1 MTWKPP
7 LHQANQKMFRLLRIT
22 DRTKQLY
29 LVNLKLHGPES
40 FVNWRKL
47 KKKKNQLKLPWK
59 AAFNQPFS
67 IDSSSASRPYQHL
80 YLSLCRRQAQPVLT
94 TTHAVLAQEYL
105 LYTQPLSYIH
115 ACAAQLHTKMPNF
128 PNQESAMF
136 WDLTCYF
143 FPFYKQSPWWGFPPK
158 ALIVDDKRSAL
169 YLCHTAASMSKPGIY
184 IPRAHLGLSCLILF
198 LPAKKSQVWG
208 GRVSIRP
215 TYEIAG
221 TSPAAS
227 NCKQPS
233 SCHLSETI
241 QQEVCKC

>member
-94 TTHAVLAQEYL
+94 QHM
-105 LYTQPLSYIH
+105 LYWLKNIYCTPS
-115 ACAAQLHTKMPNF
+115 
-128 PNQESAMF
+128 
-136 WDLTCYF
+136 
-143 FPFYKQSPWWGFPPK
+143 
-158 ALIVDDKRSAL
+158 
-169 YLCHTAASMSKPGIY
+169 LCHTPMRVRHSSTQRCQTFQIRKVPCSGIWPVISSLSINSLPGEASLPRPSLWMIREVLCIHATQQPPCQNQVYIYPGLTWDFL
-184 IPRAHLGLSCLILF
+184 ALSCSF
-198 LPAKKSQVWG
+198 LQRNHKCGEG
-208 GRVSIRP
+208 GF
-215 TYEIAG
+215 
-221 TSPAAS
+221 
-227 NCKQPS
+227 
-233 SCHLSETI
+233 L
-241 QQEVCKC
+241 